1 MEKASAKW
9 YVEMTSKFNRLAENL
24 GIEGP
29 AVAEMRTFMIEIA
42 KSQFK
47 SGNKNGIRFALSDDG
62 KAYFA
67 AKA

>member
-1 MEKASAKW
+1 MEKESPKW
-9 YVEMTSKFNRLAENL
+9 YVEMTSKFNELAHNL

-29 AVAEMRTFMIEIA
+29 AVAELRNFMIETA

-47 SGNKNGIRFALSDDG
+47 VGNKSGIRWALSDEG